1 MRRLLPFLTYTML
14 ISLSTQALD
23 VSVTSEFGL
32 TEALLVSQDT
42 RYDPKL
48 QLQSSGRFGVAL
60 RVERIRIGVAAGLH
74 YAGPSAVTGV
84 DLLRGFRG
92 WHAGADMAVL
102 LGTVPLRRGLQGRVG
117 VAVTGTAR
125 FSRYL
130 HTDLLFFYP
139 HFGVGLELEIVAPRV
154 PVSTRLILPIEVYL
168 RRDLRFSTSVGVGF
182 QVVFRLNES

>member
-14 ISLSTQALD
+14 LSLSTQALD

-32 TEALLVSQDT
+32 AEALLVSQDT

-48 QLQSSGRFGVAL
+48 QLQSSGQLGVAL
-60 RVERIRIGVAAGLH
+60 RVERIRVGVAAGLH
-74 YAGPSAVTGV
+74 YVGPSAVTGV
-84 DLLRGFRG
+84 DLLRGFQG
-92 WHAGADMAVL
+92 WHAGADIAVL
-102 LGTVPLRRGLQGRVG
+102 LGTVPLRRGLLGRVG

-125 FSRYL
+125 FSQYL

-139 HFGVGLELEIVAPRV
+139 HFGVSPEFEIIGPSI

-168 RRDLRFSTSVGVGF
+168 RQDLRFSTSVGLGF
-182 QVVFRLNES
+182 QAVFRLNQL